1 MLSSKDA
8 TDDILFTKFNKTVCV
23 QINFS
28 QKKKKRTFPCYWQ
41 LDCESLEVKPP
52 ILDTSGL
59 GELTLTTKN
68 IFKSKVQFPPNSQV
82 IKANEKQCSHRV
94 YISVSYIGKVF

>member
-28 QKKKKRTFPCYWQ
+28 QKKKKKNFPLLLTIRLWVFGS
-41 LDCESLEVKPP
+41 E
-52 ILDTSGL
+52 TSYPRHQRSG
-59 GELTLTTKN
+59 GVN
-68 IFKSKVQFPPNSQV
+68 IDN
-82 IKANEKQCSHRV
+82 
-94 YISVSYIGKVF
+94 

>member
-28 QKKKKRTFPCYWQ
+28 KKKKKKNFP
-41 LDCESLEVKPP
+41 LL
-52 ILDTSGL
+52 
-59 GELTLTTKN
+59 LTIRL
-68 IFKSKVQFPPNSQV
+68 
-82 IKANEKQCSHRV
+82 
-94 YISVSYIGKVF
+94 